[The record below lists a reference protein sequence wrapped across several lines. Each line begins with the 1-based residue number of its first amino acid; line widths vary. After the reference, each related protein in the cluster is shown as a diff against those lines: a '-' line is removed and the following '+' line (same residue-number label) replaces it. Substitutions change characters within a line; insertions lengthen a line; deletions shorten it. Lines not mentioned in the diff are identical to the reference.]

1 MRRFI
6 SQSDP
11 AADARDM
18 AEPSARLSSAP
29 VNEILSM
36 DIERLFLITAALWT
50 LLKEKHGYT
59 DDDLARRIEEI
70 DALDGRIDGR
80 IAKMERPD
88 CPHCHR
94 KQVGPLPVCLY
105 CGAKVARDPFER

>member
-6 SQSDP
+6 FQSDP
-11 AADARDM
+11 VAARDM
-18 AEPSARLSSAP
+18 SDAP
-29 VNEILSM
+29 VGASPVPANETLSV

-50 LLKEKHGYT
+50 LLKEKHEYT
-59 DDDLARRIEEI
+59 DDDLVRRIEEI

-88 CPHCHR
+88 CPQCHR